1 MQKLPVWKVVFIV
14 FTLLLSLWMLM
25 PTLEFYS
32 YDPVARNTLK
42 SPKIEE
48 LEAKLESLQAVIDKR
63 DADPAEIEKAKTEA
77 AAIIEQIREETRRFR
92 GLRDDAIRLGLDL
105 QGGVHLA
112 LEVNQEKFLQK
123 LREQNKSEEE
133 INYAKEMVLDGA
145 MAVIENRV
153 DAFGVSEV
161 ALVKQPPWRV
171 VLEMPGFNNPD
182 QVAELVK
189 ADAELSFHIVAPRT
203 ELGTLIADIDN
214 TVPEDFRSLVP
225 DADPYVAAVAAES
238 PDNVRLVD
246 QILKRPVVQSLI
258 PREYTFKWGGEQPA
272 NQWINYPHKYLY
284 LLRSRAELTGDLL
297 ESAWVYFDPM
307 SNRPE
312 VMLDFNSKGEE
323 IFTRVTGQNVGEHMA
338 IVMNDQVYS
347 APRIVDRIRSD
358 KASITGID
366 SYEEA
371 KQIAVV
377 LRAGALPAPMEV
389 AQSRVV
395 GPSLGQDSIRYGL
408 VSGFIG
414 ALCALGFMA
423 LYYAGSGLI
432 ADFAVLLNIFYL
444 LAGMAMF
451 KATLT
456 LPGIAG
462 IFLTVGMA
470 TDANVLIFERL
481 REEMRNKRSKT
492 LQLVLD
498 KGYSRAFMTI
508 FDSNLTTLITAL
520 VLFQFG
526 TGPIKGFAVTL
537 SLGILISMFT
547 AVFVC
552 RVIQDYIVS
561 RGVKELSLGT
571 MRLFQ
576 NANYDFFHNAKAMMT
591 LTWAIGV
598 AGMLL
603 LIFNWGHL
611 QGIDFAGGDEV
622 LVKFEKPINVQEV
635 RDGLNRQGITDA
647 TIQQVLGEENQMLI
661 RVRAG
666 VVESPEALAGM
677 IQQAIASNPFTVIS
691 SESVG
696 AKVGSELLF
705 KGINCLIFSSIGIL
719 IYITIRFEFRFALAA
734 VIALFHDL
742 FFTLGLIAFSG
753 TEFNLPIVAALLTVL
768 GYSINDTIVVFD
780 RVRENYTSAVLNFK
794 ETVNTSINQTLSRTI
809 ITGGSTLM
817 VLIALFLFGGP
828 VIHDF
833 AFVLL
838 VGTVIGT
845 YSSIFVASP
854 VLLMLGPS
862 EPVAEVPAR
871 KRQREPQPALVS

>member
-1 MQKLPVWKVVFIV
+1 MQKLPVLKIVFIV
-14 FTLLLSLWMLM
+14 CTLLLSLWMLL
-25 PTLEFYS
+25 PTLKFYS
-32 YDPVARNTLK
+32 YDAVARNTLK
-42 SPKIEE
+42 SPQIAE
-48 LEAKLESLQAVIDKR
+48 LEKKLESLQAVIDKR
-63 DADPAEIEKAKTEA
+63 DTDPAEIEKAKTEA
-77 AAIIEQIREETRRFR
+77 AATVTKIKDETRRFR

-112 LEVNQEKFLQK
+112 LDVNRDKFMEKLK
-123 LREQNKSEEE
+123 EQNKSQNE
-133 INYAKEMVLDGA
+133 INYAEQTVLDGA

-161 ALVKQPPWRV
+161 ALVKQPPWRI

-189 ADAELSFHIVAPRT
+189 ADAELSFHIVAPRN
-203 ELGTLIADIDN
+203 ELGTLVADIDDA
-214 TVPEDFRSLVP
+214 VPEDFRSLVP
-225 DADPYVAAVAAES
+225 YADPYVAAVAAES

-258 PREYTFKWGGEQPA
+258 PREYMFKWGGETPS
-272 NQWINYPHKYLY
+272 NKWIDYTHKYLY

-312 VMLDFNSKGEE
+312 VMLDFDSKGEE

-338 IVMNDQVYS
+338 IVMNDQVYT
-347 APRIVDRIRSD
+347 APRIQDRIRSD

-366 SYEEA
+366 SYDEA

-408 VSGFIG
+408 YSGLVGSIF
-414 ALCALGFMA
+414 ALVFMVF
-423 LYYAGSGLI
+423 YYAGAGLI

-444 LAGMAMF
+444 IAGMAMF

-462 IFLTVGMA
+462 IFLTIGMA

-481 REEMRNKRSKT
+481 REELRSKRSKT

-552 RVIQDYIVS
+552 RVIQDIIVM
-561 RGVKELSLGT
+561 RGAKQLSLGT
-571 MRLFQ
+571 IRLFYDTH
-576 NANYDFFHNAKAMMT
+576 YDFFRNANAMMGA
-591 LTWAIGV
+591 TWGIGLV
-598 AGMLL
+598 GMML
-603 LIFNWGHL
+603 LIFNWGNL

-622 LVKFEKPINVQEV
+622 LVKFEKPIPVQDV
-635 RDGLNRQGITDA
+635 RDGLSREGMNDV
-647 TIQQVLGEENQMLI
+647 TIQQVLGEENQVLI
-661 RVRAG
+661 RVRGG
-666 VVESPEALAGM
+666 VVESPEALAGVVK
-677 IQQAIASNPFTVIS
+677 QAIPDNPFQVIS

-705 KGINCLIFSSIGIL
+705 KGINCLIFSSIGLL
-719 IYITIRFEFRFALAA
+719 IYITIRFEFRFAVAS

-742 FFTLGLIAFSG
+742 FFTLGLIAISG

-780 RVRENYTSAVLNFK
+780 RVRENYTSAVLNFR

-838 VGTVIGT
+838 VGVVIGT

-854 VLLMLGPS
+854 VLLLMGPA
-862 EPVAEVPAR
+862 EPVADTQAR
-871 KRQREPQPALVS
+871 KRQRERQPALVS